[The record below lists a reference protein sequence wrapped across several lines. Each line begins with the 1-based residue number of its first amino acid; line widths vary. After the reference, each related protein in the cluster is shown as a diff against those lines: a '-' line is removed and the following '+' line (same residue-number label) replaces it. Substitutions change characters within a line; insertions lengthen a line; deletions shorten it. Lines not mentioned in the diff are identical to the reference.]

1 MCLGN
6 CIRGRDQ
13 LQQDILETEFT
24 IDLPDNCDYVDCN
37 NSITI
42 GDGDLS
48 FLELNIRGLY
58 SKLPDLL
65 QLIDSVSSERSPDVL
80 LLCETWLTKHTP
92 TFNIP
97 SYKICHTDRS
107 AKCGGGVSIL
117 TSENIRTKDRPDLSI
132 CKEDFECCGVQIIT
146 NTHPILALSVY
157 RPPNTNPTNFIADLS
172 KLVHTIKK
180 SKNMGIIIGLDH
192 NLDFLKSST
201 HGPTHQFLEKIM
213 ELGLFPSITRLTRI
227 THSTATLINNILID
241 QKFSKNYKSS
251 VLIDNISDHLPH
263 LTTLC
268 GITSP
273 RN

>member
-1 MCLGN
+1 MPVQSIAIATCIVHKLKCVNSFNGIAVLYLLLCLLLNVLNIFTVWHNGNMCLGN

-13 LQQDILETEFT
+13 LRQDILETTFT

-58 SKLPDLL
+58 SKLPDLV
-65 QLIDSVSSERSPDVL
+65 QLIDSVSSDRSPDVL

-97 SYKICHTDRS
+97 GYKICRTDRS
-107 AKCGGGVSIL
+107 AKRGGVVSIL
-117 TSENIRTKDRPDLSI
+117 TSEKVRTKDKPDLSI
-132 CKEDFECCGVQIIT
+132 CKEDFECCGVEIIT

-157 RPPNTNPTNFIADLS
+157 RPPNTNPTSFITNLS

-180 SKNMGIIIGLDH
+180 SKNTGIIIGLDH
-192 NLDFLKSST
+192 NLDFLKSV
-201 HGPTHQFLEKIM
+201 HMALH
-213 ELGLFPSITRLTRI
+213 
-227 THSTATLINNILID
+227 INSW
-241 QKFSKNYKSS
+241 KKSW
-251 VLIDNISDHLPH
+251 N
-263 LTTLC
+263 
-268 GITSP
+268 
-273 RN
+273 